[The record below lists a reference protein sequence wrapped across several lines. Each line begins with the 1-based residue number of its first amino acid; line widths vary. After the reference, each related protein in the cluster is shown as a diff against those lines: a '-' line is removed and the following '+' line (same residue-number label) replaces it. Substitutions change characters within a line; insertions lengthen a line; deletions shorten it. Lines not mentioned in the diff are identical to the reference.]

1 MTIAQIAAVAIF
13 LLMFVLIIIDKIERH
28 YVTLACGILT
38 LGVVFGLIMHNGS
51 AIVNTLNV
59 KSIFTSNFWYSTK
72 EEESSG
78 ISWST
83 IIFIAGMMIMVEGM
97 AKAGFFR
104 WLCLKLAKLVKYKT
118 DGLFQSQEEIDNYA
132 KQEVAGSNYVTK
144 PGDIKYVDVNGDK
157 VVNSK
162 DMTYLGNG
170 NVPEIVYGINGALKW
185 KNMDFSFLL
194 QGAGRVQVYLN
205 GGIIQPYFN
214 QGNLPQLWITDS
226 WSETNRNARY
236 PRLANTTHNLPAT
249 DVSCVETY
257 LYDASYLRLKN
268 IEIGYNLPK
277 KWLSALTITGLRV
290 YVNATNLLTLASVP
304 QIDPENI
311 HSQGW
316 SYPQMKAFNFGLT
329 LQF

>member
-1 MTIAQIAAVAIF
+1 
-13 LLMFVLIIIDKIERH
+13 
-28 YVTLACGILT
+28 
-38 LGVVFGLIMHNGS
+38 
-51 AIVNTLNV
+51 
-59 KSIFTSNFWYSTK
+59 
-72 EEESSG
+72 
-78 ISWST
+78 
-83 IIFIAGMMIMVEGM
+83 
-97 AKAGFFR
+97 
-104 WLCLKLAKLVKYKT
+104 
-118 DGLFQSQEEIDNYA
+118 
-132 KQEVAGSNYVTK
+132 
-144 PGDIKYVDVNGDK
+144 
-157 VVNSK
+157 
-162 DMTYLGNG
+162 MTYLGNG

-185 KNMDFSFLL
+185 KNVDFSFLL

-205 GGIIQPYFN
+205 GSIIQPYFN

-268 IEIGYNLPK
+268 IEIGYNLPQ
-277 KWLSALTITGLRV
+277 KWLSTLNITGLRV
-290 YVNATNLLTLASVP
+290 YVNATNLLTFTSVP